1 MRAKI
6 ASVGDD
12 FDAIAYVRPCVLSK
26 SVARVFVGGKVVGF
40 VGSDTG
46 SNVSEVV
53 VGGVKGLGKGL
64 EVPFARGNDE
74 EIIGKNTW
82 GGVVGFDYEEPG
94 S

>member
-1 MRAKI
+1 M
-6 ASVGDD
+6 GDD
-12 FDAIAYVRPCVLSK
+12 FDAIAYVRPGVLSK

-53 VGGVKGLGKGL
+53 VGGVEGFGKGL

-74 EIIGKNTW
+74 EIIGKYARC
-82 GGVVGFDYEEPG
+82 GVVGFDYEKPG